1 MIADSFYQSVFQT
14 FLQRIFTPD
23 FLLFT
28 FSLLRFYMQVLGI
41 CNQFFSCFRTAC
53 QNDVFQQHTESRFYI
68 FIEYGRRRVH
78 DPHVHAFVNRM
89 IQEYGMHG
97 LPHIIISTERE
108 GKIADTAA
116 HLRPRQVL
124 LDPFHGTDKVKS
136 VPVMFFHTGSD
147 SQHIR
152 IENNSVRIEI
162 DFLPEETVSTSANLD
177 LPFKRVCLP
186 LFIKSHYDRSCTQLF
201 DASGMLQENLF
212 SFFQRNRIHN
222 TFTLHAHQTFFDH
235 LPFRRVDHHG
245 NTGNIRFGCDQVQ
258 ESRHLLHGIQHSV
271 IHIDIDHLRAVF
283 HLLAGNC
290 QSLFI
295 IFFLDQAQE
304 LT

>member
-23 FLLFT
+23 ILLFT

-201 DASGMLQENLF
+201 DAGGMLQEYLF
-212 SFFQRNRIHN
+212 AFF
-222 TFTLHAHQTFFDH
+222 
-235 LPFRRVDHHG
+235 
-245 NTGNIRFGCDQVQ
+245 
-258 ESRHLLHGIQHSV
+258 
-271 IHIDIDHLRAVF
+271 
-283 HLLAGNC
+283 
-290 QSLFI
+290 
-295 IFFLDQAQE
+295 
-304 LT
+304 